1 MTTLLVQEDPR
12 TGDLFIELPSEL
24 LKAAGLVEGDDVVWT
39 VNEDGSAWLGKHN
52 GTLEQVK

>member
-24 LKAAGLVEGDDVVWT
+24 LKAAGLVEGDDVLWT
-39 VNEDGSAWLGKHN
+39 VHDDNSVTMEKSY
-52 GTLEQVK
+52 GTLE

>member
-1 MTTLLVQEDPR
+1 MKTLLVQEDPR
-12 TGDLFIELPSEL
+12 TGDLFVELPSEL

-52 GTLEQVK
+52 GTLE